1 VIAASTTVASE
12 PRPMRHVAPDWL
24 EHEKIGARGEELVI
38 ATLGPA
44 GTSSEVAAGELVAR
58 LRKAFHAHPRVN
70 LHPSFES
77 AAEAVCDGRADLL
90 LVANAYPRVADFYR
104 DDSLCLVGAF
114 ILSTPPYGIAAAPD
128 APIPF
133 VVRVATHPGP
143 APLVRQLLS
152 PAFFAR
158 EVELVPSTSV
168 AASHVAT
175 GQAHL
180 ALTNETSVRT
190 AGLEFISSTR
200 VIVMLWSLFAR
211 ADEEETA

>member
-1 VIAASTTVASE
+1 MIAASAPVAAGLL
-12 PRPMRHVAPDWL
+12 PLRHVAPDWL
-24 EHEKIGARGEELVI
+24 EHERIAGRGEEVVI
-38 ATLGPA
+38 ATLGPS
-44 GTSSEVAAGELVAR
+44 GTSSEVAAAELGSR
-58 LRKAFHAHPRVN
+58 LRKALHAHPRVH
-70 LHPSFES
+70 LHPSFEA
-77 AAEAVCDGRADLL
+77 AAEAVCARCADIL
-90 LVANAYPRVADFYR
+90 LVANAYPRVADFYA
-104 DDSLCLVGAF
+104 DASLRLVGAF
-114 ILSTPPYGIAAAPD
+114 ILSTPPYGIAAAPN

-158 EVELVPSTSV
+158 EIELVPSTSV
-168 AASHVAT
+168 AASHVVT

-180 ALTNETSVRT
+180 ALTNEISVRT

-211 ADEEETA
+211 VDEEETL